1 MTQEQKKC
9 ECEQC
14 ALDFIQG
21 INRVKGHISNVDY
34 IVKLIE
40 DEEKI
45 SHLIETLIRAK
56 EHLEQEL
63 DYHRQYFAAFFD
75 VDGCFCKL
83 EGEMK

>member
-1 MTQEQKKC
+1 MKQKKC

-40 DEEKI
+40 DEEKL

-56 EHLEQEL
+56 QEHLEQTL

-75 VDGCFCKL
+75 VDGCFCEL
-83 EGEMK
+83 EGEIK